1 MSIKEEL
8 IKYIEESN
16 KDIPENVLTTGRLI
30 LSLLDFK
37 TTTPVKIMTGSEEL
51 GIRYIGVS
59 PVDESA
65 WAGFMELPN
74 RASVYEIQVQRFEEN
89 LNKEE

>member
-8 IKYIEESN
+8 IKYLEESN

-30 LSLLDFK
+30 MSLLDFK

-51 GIRYIGVS
+51 RICYAGVS
-59 PVDESA
+59 PIDENA
-65 WAGFMELPN
+65 WVGDIEMPN
-74 RASVYEIQVQRFEEN
+74 RASMYEIQVQKFEEN
-89 LNKEE
+89 LNQ

>member
-8 IKYIEESN
+8 IKYLEESN

-30 LSLLDFK
+30 MSLLDFK

-51 GIRYIGVS
+51 RVCYIGVS
-59 PVDESA
+59 PIDENA
-65 WAGFMELPN
+65 WAGDMEMPN
-74 RASVYEIQVQRFEEN
+74 RASMYEIQVQKFEEN
-89 LNKEE
+89 LNQ

>member
-1 MSIKEEL
+1 MTIKEEL
-8 IKYIEESN
+8 IKHIEESN
-16 KDIPENVLTTGRLI
+16 KNIPENVLTTGRLI

-37 TTTPVKIMTGSEEL
+37 TNVPVKIMTGNEEL
-51 GIRYIGVS
+51 NIRYIGVS

-74 RASVYEIQVQRFEEN
+74 KASVYEIQVQQFEEN
-89 LNKEE
+89 LDK

>member
-8 IKYIEESN
+8 IKYLEESN

-30 LSLLDFK
+30 MSLLDFK

-51 GIRYIGVS
+51 RVCYIGVS
-59 PVDESA
+59 PIDENA
-65 WAGFMELPN
+65 WAGDIEMPN
-74 RASVYEIQVQRFEEN
+74 RASMYEIQVQKFEEN
-89 LNKEE
+89 LNQ

>member
-1 MSIKEEL
+1 MNIKEEL
-8 IKYIEESN
+8 IKYIDESN

-51 GIRYIGVS
+51 RVCYIGVS
-59 PVDESA
+59 PIDENA
-65 WAGFMELPN
+65 WAGDMEMPN
-74 RASVYEIQVQRFEEN
+74 NASMYEIQVQKFEEN
-89 LNKEE
+89 LN